1 MDIKQLNEEL
11 RNLEKQAGKKS
22 SDTLLQIIE
31 FRMED
36 FKSYID
42 QRFTHIDQRFSN
54 IDQRFSI
61 LQWMMGIGFTVL
73 ALLITVLKF
82 IG

>member
-11 RNLEKQAGKKS
+11 RKLEQQAGKES
-22 SDTLLQIIE
+22 SDALLQILE

-42 QRFTHIDQRFSN
+42 QRFSH

-73 ALLITVLKF
+73 ALLITLLKF
-82 IG
+82 ID

>member
-11 RNLEKQAGKKS
+11 RKLEQQAGKES
-22 SDTLLQIIE
+22 SVALLQILE

-42 QRFTHIDQRFSN
+42 QRFSHIDQRFST
-54 IDQRFSI
+54 

-73 ALLITVLKF
+73 ALLITLLKF

>member
-11 RNLEKQAGKKS
+11 RNSEKQAGKKS
-22 SDTLLQIIE
+22 SDALLQIIE

-42 QRFTHIDQRFSN
+42 RRFSN

-73 ALLITVLKF
+73 ALLITLLKF

>member
-11 RNLEKQAGKKS
+11 RKLEKQAGKES
-22 SDTLLQIIE
+22 SDALLQILE

-42 QRFTHIDQRFSN
+42 QRFSHIDQRFSN

-61 LQWMMGIGFTVL
+61 LQWMMGIGFTIL
-73 ALLITVLKF
+73 ALLITLLKF
-82 IG
+82 ID

>member
-22 SDTLLQIIE
+22 SDALLQIIE

-36 FKSYID
+36 FKSY
-42 QRFTHIDQRFSN
+42 IDQRFSN

-73 ALLITVLKF
+73 ALLITLLKF